1 MMKDEGQTPSVSVFR
16 PQSLVNR
23 LNMAD
28 KLEWISNELDG
39 LKQQGLFI
47 SIRTIGSA
55 CGPWMMVDGKRV
67 LNFCTNNYLGLAND
81 PRLRDAAKKAIDDW
95 GVGPAAVRSIAGTL
109 ELHREF
115 ERRIAAFKG
124 VEDALY
130 VQSGFCANQ
139 AAIPPMVGKDDVIFT
154 DRLNHASIIDGCRLS
169 SAKIII
175 YEHCDVADAERV
187 IKENIGNY
195 RRAMLITDG
204 VFSMDGDVAPL
215 DKLYEVCE
223 RYGVM
228 TMVDDAHGEGVLGRG
243 GRGIVDH
250 FNLHGKFD
258 LEIGTLSKAFGV
270 VGGVIAGK
278 KIVIDWIRQR
288 ARPFLFSSAVTAAD
302 TAACLAAVD
311 VLEKSTELVDKL
323 WENTRYF
330 KGEMK
335 RLGFDTGVSTTP
347 ITPIMLGEAPLA
359 QQFSRRLFE
368 EGVFAMAI
376 GYPTVPKGKA
386 RIRVMISAAHS
397 RDDLDRGLEVFA
409 RVGREMGVI
418 Q

>member
-1 MMKDEGQTPSVSVFR
+1 MS
-16 PQSLVNR
+16 N
-23 LNMAD
+23 
-28 KLEWISNELDG
+28 KLQWISDELDA
-39 LKQQGLFI
+39 LQAQGLAI
-47 SIRTIGSA
+47 TIRTIGSP
-55 CGPWMMVDGKRV
+55 CGAWMIVDGKRV

-81 PRLRDAAKKAIDDW
+81 ARLREAAKRAIDDW

-124 VEDALY
+124 VEDALF

-139 AAIPPMVGKDDVIFT
+139 AAIPAMVGKDDVLFT

-169 SAKIII
+169 SAKILI

-187 IKENIGNY
+187 IKENVGNY
-195 RRAMLITDG
+195 RRALLVTDG
-204 VFSMDGDVAPL
+204 VFSMDGDIAPL
-215 DKLYEVCE
+215 DKLYEICE
-223 RYGVM
+223 KYGVM

-250 FNLHGKFD
+250 FGLHGKFD
-258 LEIGTLSKAFGV
+258 VEIGTLSKAFGV
-270 VGGVIAGK
+270 MGGVIAGK

-288 ARPFLFSSAVTAAD
+288 ARPFLFSSAITAAD
-302 TAACLAAVD
+302 TAACLAAVQ
-311 VLEKSTELVDKL
+311 VLEQSTELVDRL